1 MISALARRRGYRF
14 AVERAVFLTALHR
27 LMCGGSDLAAER
39 WRDEYRIAGSEDL
52 DLHQLYRAKAWL
64 GEELPADQQD
74 GATPFAPRCTKDLV
88 EEQLFAHRRD
98 LFSQLDLVFVDT
110 TSLYSKISAV
120 DRSANTVTAKIIA
133 SICAR

>member
-1 MISALARRRGYRF
+1 
-14 AVERAVFLTALHR
+14 
-27 LMCGGSDLAAER
+27 MCGGSDLAAER